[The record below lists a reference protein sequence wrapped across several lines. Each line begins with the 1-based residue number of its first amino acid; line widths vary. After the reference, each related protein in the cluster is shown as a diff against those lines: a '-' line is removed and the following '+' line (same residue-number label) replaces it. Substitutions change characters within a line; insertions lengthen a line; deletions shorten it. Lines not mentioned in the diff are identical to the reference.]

1 MHDKND
7 TVPTQHHAAAQLR
20 TGQSARL
27 QHEIGWLFDSTER
40 TYLRHAR
47 SRRQYTQSSQ
57 DTYEVVARFVV
68 IR

>member
-7 TVPTQHHAAAQLR
+7 TVPTQHHAAAHYGR
-20 TGQSARL
+20 GNPHEL